1 VDFHQGRKAGQQ
13 RRLGRRNSGI
23 LLLVEAAQV
32 NEYRAQGGALHVQVP
47 GALVHK
53 LLLHMSQHRLQESKV
68 SGL

>member
-1 VDFHQGRKAGQQ
+1 
-13 RRLGRRNSGI
+13 
-23 LLLVEAAQV
+23 
-32 NEYRAQGGALHVQVP
+32 VP